1 LLCSGYH
8 SLSGKIMISDN
19 STITA
24 KSSIATNTNLQIKH
38 PFTFVKTQAEV
49 PLTIAVKAVN
59 EAGEV
64 LDKFVACERPL
75 TVYLNWRPIVT
86 LMTLGAKPESLALGY
101 LKNQGFISDVSLLDS
116 VIVDWD
122 VNSAAVIT
130 REQIADLDGKLS
142 EKTVT
147 SGCGQGTVYGSF
159 MQDLEGITL
168 PTPSLKQSTLYSL
181 LKNINEYNETYKNAG
196 AVHGCGL
203 CEDDQIMAFVEDVGR
218 HNAVDTLAGDMWLG
232 QNPGDNKIFYT
243 TGRLTSEMVIKV
255 AKMGIPVLLSRS
267 GVTQMGL
274 ELAQQLGITI
284 IARAK
289 GRHFLVYHGSE
300 NLQFDVNSDP
310 VT

>member
-1 LLCSGYH
+1 MLRFGHH
-8 SLSGKIMISDN
+8 SLSGTTMNSKNSTSIDEQLQADN
-19 STITA
+19 SHSAIGR
-24 KSSIATNTNLQIKH
+24 Q
-38 PFTFVKTQAEV
+38 FTFVKTQAEV
-49 PLTIAVKAVN
+49 PLTIAVKAVD
-59 EAGEV
+59 ETGEIR
-64 LDKFVACERPL
+64 DKFVACERPL

-122 VNSAAVIT
+122 VNSAAVLT
-130 REQIADLDGKLS
+130 REQTTDLDEKLS

-159 MQDLEGITL
+159 MQDLDDIRL
-168 PTPSLKQSTLYSL
+168 PTPQLKQSTLYNL

-203 CEDDQIMAFVEDVGR
+203 CEADQIMAFVEDVGR
-218 HNAVDTLAGDMWLG
+218 HNAVDTLAGDMWLA
-232 QNPGDNKIFYT
+232 QDRGDNKIFYT

-274 ELAQQLGITI
+274 ELAQKLGITI

-300 NLQFDVNSDP
+300 NLEFDATSGSKN
-310 VT
+310 

>member
-1 LLCSGYH
+1 MS
-8 SLSGKIMISDN
+8 SDN
-19 STITA
+19 STSLDKQLHA
-24 KSSIATNTNLQIKH
+24 DNGHLPARRQ
-38 PFTFVKTQAEV
+38 FTFVKTQAEV
-49 PLTIAVKAVN
+49 PLTIAVKAVD
-59 EAGEV
+59 ETGEI

-122 VNSAAVIT
+122 VSSAAVIT
-130 REQIADLDGKLS
+130 REQTADLDEKLA

-159 MQDLEGITL
+159 MQDLDDIRL
-168 PTPSLKQSTLYSL
+168 PIPQLKQSTLYSL

-203 CEDDQIMAFVEDVGR
+203 CEADQIRAFVEDVGR
-218 HNAVDTLAGDMWLG
+218 HNAVDTLAGDMWLA
-232 QNPGDNKIFYT
+232 QDRGDNKIFYT

-300 NLQFDVNSDP
+300 NLEFDANTCS
-310 VT
+310 TN

>member
-1 LLCSGYH
+1 
-8 SLSGKIMISDN
+8 MISDN
-19 STITA
+19 SSTFTSQSLSTEGDSTA
-24 KSSIATNTNLQIKH
+24 KRS
-38 PFTFVKTQAEV
+38 FTFVKTQAEV
-49 PLTIAVKAVN
+49 PLTIPVKAVD
-59 EAGEV
+59 ESGEV

-101 LKNQGFISDVSLLDS
+101 LKNQGFISDVSQLDS
-116 VIVDWD
+116 VIVDWE
-122 VNSAAVIT
+122 VNSAAVLT
-130 REQIADLDGKLS
+130 REQIEDLDEKLS

-159 MQDLEGITL
+159 MQDLDDIRL

-181 LKNINEYNETYKNAG
+181 LKNINDYNETYKNAG

-203 CEDDQIMAFVEDVGR
+203 CEEDQILAFVEDVGR
-218 HNAVDTLAGDMWLG
+218 HNAVDTLAGDMWLS
-232 QNPGDNKIFYT
+232 QDRGDNKIFYT

-274 ELAQQLGITI
+274 ELAQKLGITM

-289 GRHFLVYHGSE
+289 GRHFLIYHGNE
-300 NLQFDVNSDP
+300 NLQFDVNTATSK
-310 VT
+310 

>member
-1 LLCSGYH
+1 
-8 SLSGKIMISDN
+8 MNSDN
-19 STITA
+19 ST
-24 KSSIATNTNLQIKH
+24 SIDKQLQADNGQS
-38 PFTFVKTQAEV
+38 PARRQFTFVKTQAEV
-49 PLTIAVKAVN
+49 PLTIAVKAVD
-59 EAGEV
+59 ETGEI

-130 REQIADLDGKLS
+130 REQTADLDEKLS

-159 MQDLEGITL
+159 MQDLDDIRL

-203 CEDDQIMAFVEDVGR
+203 CEADQIMAFVEDVGR
-218 HNAVDTLAGDMWLG
+218 HNAVDTLAGDMWLA
-232 QNPGDNKIFYT
+232 QDRGDNKIFYT

-274 ELAQQLGITI
+274 ELAQKLGITI

-300 NLQFDVNSDP
+300 NLEFDVNTCS
-310 VT
+310 TN

>member
-1 LLCSGYH
+1 
-8 SLSGKIMISDN
+8 MISDN
-19 STITA
+19 SSIIAQQALPNDPSSPA
-24 KSSIATNTNLQIKH
+24 KPA
-38 PFTFVKTQAEV
+38 FTFVKTQAEV
-49 PLTIAVKAVN
+49 PLTIAVKAVD
-59 EAGEV
+59 ESGEV
-64 LDKFVACERPL
+64 IDKHVACERPL

-101 LKNQGFISDVSLLDS
+101 LKNQGFISDVSQLNS

-122 VNSAAVIT
+122 VNSAAVLT
-130 REQIADLDGKLS
+130 REQTADIEQKLS

-159 MQDLEGITL
+159 MQDLDDIQL
-168 PTPSLKQSTLYSL
+168 PTSSLKQSTIYSL
-181 LKNINEYNETYKNAG
+181 LKNINEYNDTYKNAG
-196 AVHGCGL
+196 AVHGCGV
-203 CEDDQIMAFVEDVGR
+203 CENDQILAFVEDVGR
-218 HNAVDTLAGDMWLG
+218 HNAVDTLAGDMWLA
-232 QNPGDNKIFYT
+232 QDRGDNKIFYT

-289 GRHFLVYHGSE
+289 GRHFLIYHGSE
-300 NLQFDVNSDP
+300 NIEFDANTTVGK
-310 VT
+310 

>member
-1 LLCSGYH
+1 
-8 SLSGKIMISDN
+8 MISENITIPDN
-19 STITA
+19 NMSTD
-24 KSSIATNTNLQIKH
+24 SEIAVANPSQ
-38 PFTFVKTQAEV
+38 KTQHQCSFVRTQVEV

-122 VNSAAVIT
+122 VSSAAVVT
-130 REQIADLDGKLS
+130 REQIADLDEKLS

-159 MQDLEGITL
+159 MQDLDGINL

-203 CEDDQIMAFVEDVGR
+203 CEDDKIMAFVEDVGR
-218 HNAVDTLAGDMWLG
+218 HNAVDTLAGDMWLT
-232 QNPGDNKIFYT
+232 QDRGDNKIFYT

-255 AKMGIPVLLSRS
+255 AKMGIPILLSRS

-274 ELAQQLGITI
+274 ALAQQLGITI

-300 NLQFDVNSDP
+300 NLQFDANTAP
-310 VT
+310 

>member
-1 LLCSGYH
+1 
-8 SLSGKIMISDN
+8 MNSDN
-19 STITA
+19 ST
-24 KSSIATNTNLQIKH
+24 SIDKQLQADNGQS
-38 PFTFVKTQAEV
+38 PARRQFTFVKTQAEV
-49 PLTIAVKAVN
+49 PLTIAVKAVD
-59 EAGEV
+59 ETGEI

-130 REQIADLDGKLS
+130 REQTTDLDEKLS

-159 MQDLEGITL
+159 MQDLDDIRL

-203 CEDDQIMAFVEDVGR
+203 CEADQIMAFVEDVGR
-218 HNAVDTLAGDMWLG
+218 HNAVDTLAGDMWLA
-232 QNPGDNKIFYT
+232 QDRGDNKIFYT

-274 ELAQQLGITI
+274 ELAQKLGITI

-300 NLQFDVNSDP
+300 NLEFDVNTCS
-310 VT
+310 TN

>member
-1 LLCSGYH
+1 
-8 SLSGKIMISDN
+8 MNSDN
-19 STITA
+19 ST
-24 KSSIATNTNLQIKH
+24 SIDKQLQADNGH
-38 PFTFVKTQAEV
+38 SPARRQFTFVKTQAEV
-49 PLTIAVKAVN
+49 PLTIAVKAVD
-59 EAGEV
+59 ETGEI

-130 REQIADLDGKLS
+130 REQTTDLDEKLS

-159 MQDLEGITL
+159 MQDLDDISL
-168 PTPSLKQSTLYSL
+168 PTPSLKQSTLYNL

-203 CEDDQIMAFVEDVGR
+203 CEADQIMAFVEDVGR
-218 HNAVDTLAGDMWLG
+218 HNAVDTLAGDMWLA
-232 QNPGDNKIFYT
+232 QDRGDNKIFYT

-274 ELAQQLGITI
+274 ELAQKLGITI

-300 NLQFDVNSDP
+300 NLEFDVNTCS
-310 VT
+310 TN

>member
-1 LLCSGYH
+1 MGTDKEVAAANPTQKPHHQCS
-8 SLSGKIMISDN
+8 
-19 STITA
+19 
-24 KSSIATNTNLQIKH
+24 
-38 PFTFVKTQAEV
+38 FVRTQAEV

-122 VNSAAVIT
+122 VSSAAVVT
-130 REQIADLDGKLS
+130 REQTTDLDEKLS

-159 MQDLEGITL
+159 MQDLDNINL

-203 CEDDQIMAFVEDVGR
+203 CEDDRIMAFVEDVGR
-218 HNAVDTLAGDMWLG
+218 HNAVDTLAGDMWLT
-232 QNPGDNKIFYT
+232 QDRGDNKIFYT

-255 AKMGIPVLLSRS
+255 AKMGIPILLSRS

-274 ELAQQLGITI
+274 ALAQQLGITI

-300 NLQFDVNSDP
+300 NLQFDANTAP
-310 VT
+310 

>member
-1 LLCSGYH
+1 MISEN
-8 SLSGKIMISDN
+8 SPISDN
-19 STITA
+19 SMTIDNKMMTDNPIQ
-24 KSSIATNTNLQIKH
+24 KPQHHCS
-38 PFTFVKTQAEV
+38 FVRTQAEV
-49 PLTIAVKAVN
+49 PLTIAVKAMN

-122 VNSAAVIT
+122 VNSAAVVT
-130 REQIADLDGKLS
+130 REQTADLDEKLS

-159 MQDLEGITL
+159 MQGLEDIKL

-181 LKNINEYNETYKNAG
+181 LKNINDYNETYKNAG

-203 CEDDQIMAFVEDVGR
+203 CEADKIMAFVEDVGR
-218 HNAVDTLAGDMWLG
+218 HNAVDTLAGDMWLT
-232 QNPGDNKIFYT
+232 QDRGDNKIFYT

-255 AKMGIPVLLSRS
+255 AKMGIPLLLSRS

-274 ELAQQLGITI
+274 ALAQQLGITI

-300 NLQFDVNSDP
+300 NLEFDVNTT
-310 VT
+310 V